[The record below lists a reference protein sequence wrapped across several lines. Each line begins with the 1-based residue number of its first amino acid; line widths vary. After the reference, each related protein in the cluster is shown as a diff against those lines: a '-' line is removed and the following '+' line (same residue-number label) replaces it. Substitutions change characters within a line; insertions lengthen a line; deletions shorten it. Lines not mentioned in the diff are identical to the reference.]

1 MKYILLASALALCA
15 CASPPPANPTL
26 GREWIVIGEGENRPT
41 IFFDDDRAAGF
52 AGCNRFF
59 ATATHGPN
67 GAVSL
72 STIGATR
79 MFCEGRM
86 EIETDYLAKLALVAS
101 ARRDEDEEDQ
111 LILLDAQGRELLR
124 YVRE

>member
-1 MKYILLASALALCA
+1 MRYMFLAAALALSA
-15 CASPPPANPTL
+15 CASPPPADPTL
-26 GREWIVIGEGENRPT
+26 GREWTLVGEGENRPT

-59 ATATHGPN
+59 ATATRGPN
-67 GAVSL
+67 GAISL
-72 STIGATR
+72 SGIGATR

-86 EIETDYLAKLALVAS
+86 EIETDYLAKLALVAG
-101 ARRDEDEEDQ
+101 AQRDEEEEDQ